1 MKKLIGEMVLT
12 TSSGVML
19 TLAINLAVC
28 GHRYVA
34 AILAGFVPPLIVAAA
49 KCGNRN

>member
-1 MKKLIGEMVLT
+1 MKKLIEIVLT

-19 TLAINLAVC
+19 TLAINLAAC

-34 AILAGFVPPLIVAAA
+34 AFLAGVVPALIVAAA
-49 KCGNRN
+49 RCGRG

>member
-1 MKKLIGEMVLT
+1 MKKQIGETVLT

-19 TLAINLAVC
+19 TLAINLAVW
-28 GHRYVA
+28 GHT
-34 AILAGFVPPLIVAAA
+34 ILAAFLAGLVPPLIVAAV